1 MQKNNV
7 IQKEKKVIEKVY
19 SIGQLS
25 KLTMCKVPTIRY
37 YENIEILPQAN
48 RSLGNQRRY
57 NKKHLQRLQ
66 FIRHSRTLGFSL
78 EEVKQLIHLQECSA
92 HSPHQAHEIAQ
103 RHLQDVQQKISQ
115 LTALAQELSNIVDCC
130 HHDDDYECRVLEAL
144 G

>member
-1 MQKNNV
+1 MQKNK
-7 IQKEKKVIEKVY
+7 IDEKVY

-25 KLTMCKVPTIRY
+25 ALTECKVPTIRY
-37 YENIEILPQAN
+37 YEDIKILPQAS

-66 FIRHSRTLGFSL
+66 FIRHSRALGFSL
-78 EEVKQLIHLQECSA
+78 DEVKQLIHLQECSA
-92 HSPHQAHEIAQ
+92 HSPHQAHDIAQ
-103 RHLQDVQQKISQ
+103 KHLQDVQQKISQ

-130 HHDDDYECRVLEAL
+130 HHDDGYECRVLEAL